1 MKNRRKQTQRASA
14 TPAASFKLSVLL
26 MLFIESCPSCRAVC
40 GLVTVNTVH
49 QPQCRLGGLG
59 DLGWP
64 LSVLCGNPD
73 RLLLILTV
81 CFTFNFSFLCHK
93 AGGITCEEEGSKV
106 FDSNSSQT
114 LRGTSSAG
122 GPVLLSRADREATEK
137 LLKLYLKRSI
147 TLAVMTRTV

>member
-26 MLFIESCPSCRAVC
+26 MLFIESCPSCRAVR

-49 QPQCRLGGLG
+49 QPQCRLGG
-59 DLGWP
+59 LGWP

>member
-49 QPQCRLGGLG
+49 QPQCRLGG
-59 DLGWP
+59 LGWP

>member
-14 TPAASFKLSVLL
+14 TPAASFNLSVLL
-26 MLFIESCPSCRAVC
+26 MLFIESYPSCCAVR
-40 GLVTVNTVH
+40 GLVTVNTMH

-59 DLGWP
+59 GLGGLGWP

-81 CFTFNFSFLCHK
+81 CFSFNFSFLCHK

-114 LRGTSSAG
+114 LRGTSSAAARCCSA
-122 GPVLLSRADREATEK
+122 GPTERPQK
-137 LLKLYLKRSI
+137 SY
-147 TLAVMTRTV
+147 

>member
-49 QPQCRLGGLG
+49 QPQCRLGG
-59 DLGWP
+59 LGWP

-147 TLAVMTRTV
+147 TLAVMTGTV